1 MKIRLYLLQKI
12 CSKPPLR
19 GWSWRGDIGCRG
31 IGLLP
36 WSSVSSSTS
45 SAAFPRGRSLPLFI
59 GGTKWHFLGRNDRGT
74 ERRDRKAKGQKG
86 GTERLGQKGRDRTS
100 RIPILYTMKIELCTQ
115 GFRNT
120 YPPLISN
127 VATPHF

>member
-100 RIPILYTMKIELCTQ
+100 RIPILYTMKIELHSQ
-115 GFRNT
+115 GFQNT
-120 YPPLISN
+120 YPPMISN